1 MNPCLIKRIFH
12 CFLIGAVF
20 LLITASARAST
31 SGWAL
36 RVWQSDDGLPN
47 NNVDGLAQTADGYI
61 WVATATGLARFDGV
75 HFEGVHTNLLKGDYN
90 QKVSAVLQV
99 RDGSLWLAMAHGWVA
114 HVDAGKVLIFTNG
127 LPNVSADTLT
137 EDSQGGI
144 WATYPRANG
153 PVFRIAEGQ
162 VTDLSQAP
170 GLPFWSS
177 TSLAQDKQGNLWF
190 GKGAQIGTFQDN
202 QFKTLIRIPSAS
214 LQTNVARIA
223 CSKSGDMWI
232 CYGSQLFK
240 YDQSGHLALLAKLDP
255 ASKDTRP
262 TVLLED
268 SHGALWIGTSDSGLF
283 YYDGSRIEKIP
294 TSHYEILS
302 LLEDREG
309 NIWVGTGGGGL
320 DQLQPRSMTVESPW
334 TASPQAV
341 QSICQDSVGNI
352 WVTMQNGSLICR
364 TSQGWQKPLTG
375 TNWPLGLVTCVAA
388 DEKTSTIWIGTR
400 THKLCSIENGRFM
413 QWHLSDGLVS
423 HNIHALVVGPAG
435 DLWIGGNSPE
445 SVQHFQDGH
454 FSTLPIPPNIG
465 VIQAMTQDHDG
476 NIWVGTSHGVL
487 LRSKGNRF
495 DAVEGIS
502 LSPRSIHSL
511 YATPDGSVWIGYAAA
526 GLARYKDGKYFRAT
540 STQGLFDDQISQIV
554 ADGLGWLWLGSDNGI
569 FKIQQQEFEDLA
581 DGKIN
586 YLRSIRY
593 GRSEGLSGLQA
604 NFGVAPGAISSR
616 DGHLW
621 IPLRTGVAVIDPYR
635 VREYLQLPPVLLTR
649 VTVDGQ
655 TIASYDSPL
664 PAMSSIDLAKPGG
677 IVHLPPGTHRLE
689 FAFTALSFTAPD
701 NVQFRYKLDGVDEN
715 WIDPGTDR
723 SARYAALG
731 SGNYRFEVKA
741 CNSDGIW
748 NETGSS
754 LAFSIAPF
762 FWQTW
767 WFRILA
773 IVVFTSMVIAIVRY
787 ISFRRLQTKVREL
800 EQQAA
805 LDKER
810 ARIARDLHDNLGS
823 QLTKIVMLS
832 ELSLQKRSDHD
843 RVIDRVTEVS
853 NTARQVVKSLDQTV
867 WAVNPRNDTLPDL
880 INYIGQ
886 FAVEFLRPANIRCR
900 VDLLGNISTRT
911 ASADV
916 RHNLFLAVKEALNN
930 VVRHARAS
938 EVRVTTIVSR
948 DSATLIIEDNGQGF
962 ERVAENGFAD
972 GLRNMQARMSEI
984 GGKFGIESKLG
995 LGTRINFTFPCNFSH
1010 ENGNGK

>member
-1 MNPCLIKRIFH
+1 VNPCLAKWIFRR
-12 CFLIGAVF
+12 FLIGAVF
-20 LLITASARAST
+20 LFITASARAS
-31 SGWAL
+31 SSDWAL

-47 NNVDGLAQTADGYI
+47 NNVAGLAQTADGYI
-61 WVATATGLARFDGV
+61 WVTTPTGLARFDGV
-75 HFEGVHTNLLKGDYN
+75 QFEEIHTNLFNGEYS
-90 QKVSAVLQV
+90 QRVAAILQA
-99 RDGSLWLAMAHGWVA
+99 RDGSLWLAMAHGWLA
-114 HVDAGKVLIFTNG
+114 QVDAGNVRVFTNG
-127 LPNVSADTLT
+127 FPTISADTLT
-137 EDSQGGI
+137 EDGQGGI

-153 PVFRIAEGQ
+153 PVFRIKDGQ
-162 VTDLSQAP
+162 VTNLTEAP
-170 GLPFWSS
+170 GLPFWS
-177 TSLAQDKQGNLWF
+177 TCSLARDKRGNLWF
-190 GKGAQIGTFQDN
+190 GKGGQIGVFQDGR
-202 QFKTLIRIPSAS
+202 FEILARVS
-214 LQTNVARIA
+214 LQTNVTRIV
-223 CSKSGDMWI
+223 CSRSGDIWI
-232 CYGSQLFK
+232 CYGSQLFR
-240 YDQSGHLALLAKLDP
+240 YDQDGHLAQLAKLDY
-255 ASKDTRP
+255 ASADTRP
-262 TVLLED
+262 TVMLED
-268 SHGALWIGTSDSGLF
+268 SHGAFWVGTSDSGLF
-283 YYDGSRIEKIP
+283 RYDGNGIEKIP

-320 DQLQPRSMTVESPW
+320 DQLQPRSMAVES
-334 TASPQAV
+334 TGAASPFEAV
-341 QSICQDSVGNI
+341 QSICQDSAGNL
-352 WVTMQNGSLICR
+352 WAATQNGFLVCR
-364 TSQGWQKPLTG
+364 TSQGWQKTLTG

-388 DEKTSTIWIGTR
+388 DEKTDAIWIGTR
-400 THKLCSIENGRFM
+400 SHKLCRIEDDKFT
-413 QWHLSDGLVS
+413 QWRLSDGLVS
-423 HNIHALVVGPAG
+423 HNIHTLVVGPAG

-445 SVQHFQDGH
+445 NVQHFQDGQ
-454 FSTLPIPPNIG
+454 FSTLPVPSNIG
-465 VIQAMTQDHDG
+465 VIQAMVEDHEG
-476 NIWVGTSHGVL
+476 NIWVGTSRGVL
-487 LRSKGNRF
+487 LRSNGSRF
-495 DAVEGIS
+495 DVVEGIS
-502 LSPRSIHSL
+502 QSPRSIHSL
-511 YATPDGSVWIGYAAA
+511 YATADGSVWIGYAAA
-526 GLARYKDGKYFRAT
+526 GLGRYKDGNYFRAT
-540 STQGLFDDQISQIV
+540 SAQGLYDDQISQIV
-554 ADGLGWLWLGSDNGI
+554 ADGLGWLWLGSDHGI

-593 GRSEGLSGLQA
+593 GRSEGLPGLQA

-616 DGHLW
+616 DGNLW
-621 IPLRTGVAVIDPYR
+621 IPLRTGLAVIDPYR
-635 VREYLQLPPVLLTR
+635 VPEYLLPPSVLLTR

-664 PAMSSIDLAKPGG
+664 PAMNRIDLAKQAG
-677 IVHLPPGTHRLE
+677 IVHLPPGVHRLE
-689 FAFTALSFTAPD
+689 FAFTALSFTAPE

-715 WIDPGTDR
+715 WIDTGTER
-723 SARYAALG
+723 TARYASLG
-731 SGNYRFEVKA
+731 AGNYRFEVKA

-767 WFRILA
+767 WFRIFA
-773 IVVFTSMVIAIVRY
+773 IIGFTSMVIAIVRY
-787 ISFRRLQTKVREL
+787 ISFRRLQIKVREL
-800 EQQAA
+800 QQQAA

-832 ELSLQKRSDHD
+832 ELSLQRRSDHD

-867 WAVNPRNDTLPDL
+867 WAVNPRNDTLPEL

-930 VVRHARAS
+930 VVCHARAN
-938 EVRVTTIVSR
+938 EVQVTTIVSK

-962 ERVAENGFAD
+962 KHVTENGFAD
-972 GLRNMQARMSEI
+972 GLRNMQARMKEI
-984 GGKFGIESKLG
+984 GGEFGIESKPG
-995 LGTRINFTFPCNFSH
+995 IGTRIDFTFPCSFSN